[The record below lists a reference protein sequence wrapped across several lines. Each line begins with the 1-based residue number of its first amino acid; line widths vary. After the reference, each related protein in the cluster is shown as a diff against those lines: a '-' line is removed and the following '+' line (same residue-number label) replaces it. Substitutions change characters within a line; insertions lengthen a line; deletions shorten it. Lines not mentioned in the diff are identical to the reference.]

1 MRETESIL
9 QQFGEYLLQRRLVR
23 EREAPHCVRWVRRFL
38 SRPATDEPPAD
49 RVRRFCEELEGGCAD
64 WQVRQAEQ
72 ALGIYFRQFLGR
84 TDWLEPAAA
93 KGKRGPEGVE
103 PLGTVEQLRRRVKTR
118 RYSYR
123 TEKTYCDWVRRSLE
137 YLAEQQA
144 TKRPVVDSQAVQGFL
159 THLATRRH
167 VSASTQNQAL
177 SAVLFLCR
185 HVLGVEVGG
194 LSRAIQAKRGTR
206 LPVVLSVSETAAC
219 SRQ

>member
-1 MRETESIL
+1 M
-9 QQFGEYLLQRRLVR
+9 
-23 EREAPHCVRWVRRFL
+23 RWVRRFL

-118 RYSYR
+118 HYSYR